1 MTSLSR
7 MARCGL
13 ASGIMCDV
21 TRNRESL
28 QCLLPWMGP
37 VSVDI
42 AHGEV
47 SARARSRSYDLDDV
61 DWASSGTG
69 YERISVSST
78 SLRPASLL

>member
-7 MARCGL
+7 MARCGP

-37 VSVDI
+37 VSVDT

-47 SARARSRSYDLDDV
+47 SARASSRSYDHDDV
-61 DWASSGTG
+61 DWASSGKG
-69 YERISVSST
+69 YERIPVSAT
-78 SLRPASLL
+78 SLRPTSLL